1 MTDEQRYVLI
11 AQIHEAFT
19 PTAPIKSRDLFAG
32 RKLQVQK
39 VLGAV
44 FQRGEHAILY
54 GERGVGKTSLVN
66 TLFDLMVLMGK
77 ANYQTARVQC
87 ANGMKFESIWRGA
100 LRKLMTRDESG
111 EEIELDHM
119 LEGEVNSSAIL
130 HAFEFM

>member
-1 MTDEQRYVLI
+1 MKDAERYTLTR
-11 AQIHEAFT
+11 QIHEAFT

-87 ANGMKFESIWRGA
+87 ATGMNFESMWRA
-100 LRKLMTRDESG
+100 AFRKLTTKDDQG
-111 EEIELDHM
+111 E
-119 LEGEVNSSAIL
+119 
-130 HAFEFM
+130 